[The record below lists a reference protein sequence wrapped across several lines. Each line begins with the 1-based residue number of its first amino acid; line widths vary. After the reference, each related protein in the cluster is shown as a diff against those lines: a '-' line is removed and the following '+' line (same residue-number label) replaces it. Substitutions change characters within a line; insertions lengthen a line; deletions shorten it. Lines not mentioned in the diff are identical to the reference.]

1 MNETR
6 DQWDTAISRRTLVRR
21 GVLTGLS
28 GVAFA
33 PLLAACG
40 GTTPANTSPTTLPTV
55 PPRAQPTM
63 LPPTSAASTVPQP
76 TVPQPTVPPMAP
88 PSAQPTMP
96 PPPTVART
104 TPATAAT
111 TAPTVGATAAASRD
125 AATGSAAPASA
136 PAPILFVHGN
146 GDSAALWITT
156 LWRFEA
162 NGYPRERLFT
172 IDYPNPTARDDDA
185 IPQPSRSG
193 TDEQRTQLAA
203 RVDTVLAQTG
213 APQLILIGN
222 SRGANSIRNYV
233 KNGGA
238 ARVSHVVLGGGV
250 NHGVYVMP
258 GNNSEFNGAGRF
270 LQMLN
275 AGSEVVPGVA
285 FLTIRSD
292 RFDKYAQPML
302 ASGGPSGIGYDAPA
316 LAGATNIVL
325 EGIDHRETAFG
336 PRAFAEMFRF
346 VTGRV
351 GTPEIMLEAGVRLSG
366 LITGFENKVPTN
378 GGVAGIG
385 VTVYETDPATGA
397 RRGAPAYQMTT
408 GGDGAWGP
416 FTGQPTAQ
424 YEFVVQQPGGP
435 VRHFFRSPFPRSSSV
450 VSMRLFEDA
459 PLPDGGQVIFTRPRG
474 YVATGRDKH
483 LLDGAPVPGVKEGV
497 PTDASFKVPITGSER
512 GVRASLNGEALTV
525 RAIPGEVVYAEFHY

>member
-1 MNETR
+1 MMNTR
-6 DQWDTAISRRTLVRR
+6 DRWNTRISRRAMMRR
-21 GVLTGLS
+21 SVMTGLS
-28 GVAFA
+28 GMVLSPF
-33 PLLAACG
+33 LTACG
-40 GTTPANTSPTTLPTV
+40 ETTPANPPPTT
-55 PPRAQPTM
+55 
-63 LPPTSAASTVPQP
+63 
-76 TVPQPTVPPMAP
+76 P
-88 PSAQPTMP
+88 PSAQPTLSAP
-96 PPPTVART
+96 TSAPPTILPTTPPTVPPPTSVVPT
-104 TPATAAT
+104 TTATAAATTTAATVGAT
-111 TAPTVGATAAASRD
+111 TAPSRV
-125 AATGSAAPASA
+125 AATGSAATA

-156 LWRFEA
+156 LWRFES

-172 IDYPNPTARDDDA
+172 IDYPYPNARDDDA
-185 IPQPSRSG
+185 IPQPSRSS
-193 TDEQRTQLAA
+193 TDEQRAQLAA
-203 RVDTVLAQTG
+203 RVDAVLAQTG
-213 APQLILIGN
+213 APQLILISN

-250 NHGVYVMP
+250 NHGVYTMP

-285 FLTIRSD
+285 FMTIRSD
-292 RFDKYAQPML
+292 RFDKFAQPML

-316 LAGATNIVL
+316 LQGAMNIVL

-336 PRAFAEMFRF
+336 QRAFVEMFRF
-346 VTGRV
+346 VTGRT
-351 GTPEIMLEAGVRLSG
+351 GMTDIMPEAGVRLSG
-366 LITGFENKVPTN
+366 LITGYENKAPTN
-378 GGVAGIG
+378 LGVTGIG
-385 VTVYETDPATGA
+385 VSVYETDPATGT
-397 RRGAPAYQMTT
+397 RRGMPAYQTTT

-435 VRHFFRSPFPRSSSV
+435 TRHFFRSPFLRSSSV

-459 PLPDGGQVIFTRPRG
+459 PLPDQGLVIFTRPRG

-483 LLDGAPVPGVKEGV
+483 LLDGVPVPGVKEGV
-497 PTDASFKVPITGSER
+497 PTDASFKVPISGPER
-512 GVRASLNGEALTV
+512 GVPVSLNGESLTV
-525 RAIPGEVVYAEFHY
+525 RTIPGDVVYAEFHY

>member
-1 MNETR
+1 MNTR
-6 DQWDTAISRRTLVRR
+6 DRWNTRISRRVMMRR
-21 GVLTGLS
+21 SVMTGLS
-28 GVAFA
+28 GMVLSPF
-33 PLLAACG
+33 LTACG
-40 GTTPANTSPTTLPTV
+40 ETPPANPPPTT
-55 PPRAQPTM
+55 
-63 LPPTSAASTVPQP
+63 
-76 TVPQPTVPPMAP
+76 P
-88 PSAQPTMP
+88 PSAQPTL
-96 PPPTVART
+96 PPPTSAPPTISPTVSPTLSPT
-104 TPATAAT
+104 TPPTMSPPTSVVPTTTATAAVTTTAATVGAT
-111 TAPTVGATAAASRD
+111 TAPSRV
-125 AATGSAAPASA
+125 AGTGSATTA

-156 LWRFEA
+156 LWRFES

-172 IDYPNPTARDDDA
+172 IDYPYPNARDDDA
-185 IPQPSRSG
+185 TPQPSRSS

-203 RVDTVLAQTG
+203 RVDAVLAQTG

-250 NHGVYVMP
+250 NHGVYTMP

-285 FLTIRSD
+285 FMTIRSD
-292 RFDKYAQPML
+292 RFDKFAQPML

-316 LAGATNIVL
+316 LQGAMNIVL

-336 PRAFAEMFRF
+336 QRAFVEMFRF
-346 VTGRV
+346 VTGRT
-351 GTPEIMLEAGVRLSG
+351 GMTEITPEAGVRLSG
-366 LITGFENKVPTN
+366 LITGYENKVPTN
-378 GGVAGIG
+378 LGVTGVG
-385 VTVYETDPATGA
+385 VTVYETDSATGT
-397 RRGAPAYQMTT
+397 RRGAPAYQTTT

-435 VRHFFRSPFPRSSSV
+435 TRHFFRSPFLRSSSV

-459 PLPDGGQVIFTRPRG
+459 PLPDQGLVIFTRPRG

-497 PTDASFKVPITGSER
+497 PTDASFKVPISGPEHS
-512 GVRASLNGEALTV
+512 VPASLNGEALTV
-525 RAIPGEVVYAEFHY
+525 RAIPGDVVYAEFHY